1 MNLDSTSPK
10 LTQPHRLFHTDMEVS
25 TNDGTTLLNLAT
37 CAIVAPLFSC
47 VGKRKYFWQQRSR
60 KQEEVTAAI
69 V

>member
-1 MNLDSTSPK
+1 MNLDSTSQK

-25 TNDGTTLLNLAT
+25 TDGIEDGTTLLNLAV
-37 CAIVAPLFSC
+37 VAPFFSC

-60 KQEEVTAAI
+60 KQEEVATSI